1 MSTLLSR
8 PLLIDQDDHTLEI
21 PDGRLENITDPAVPH
36 PLSAVAL
43 QATLG
48 LHVSHL
54 FQKMATD
61 TSTKLMLEIEEA
73 LEKWMS
79 SFPAALRDHRPDTR
93 WDAKYPNVPFMRCQ
107 INVIAYCYLLAP
119 LKPFLLGIADKETM
133 RTQMGAD
140 LRVKG
145 VDTCLDLMRAGERF
159 YDLIF
164 PQNIKYFFII
174 FFMFDAAT
182 VMCSAI
188 VHDVDYSLPKR
199 SQCIRSLRTA
209 QELMDGIAHLS
220 ESARISGRLLR
231 KLTATLPLTP
241 AERQI
246 LGAGAG
252 AGQQGPSS
260 GGGGGGTNNKKIKT
274 DSSSPPGMPGTARY
288 PYHNNNNDDDD
299 GSGTSVN
306 SGGGGGG
313 GSNNFVHS
321 IGGGGI
327 GIVEPGP
334 ASSART
340 SSLPS
345 SAGSAPYDLHSH
357 LKLPQQQPPQQQ
369 QPPYPGTQGY
379 PSMQMPPTTT
389 TGLGGGGW
397 GGGFGD
403 FDLTPVTTGAGI
415 EYGGGGVSAGGAG
428 AGTAG
433 VVTTV
438 GGAGVPGMGVS
449 QGMGVPAQ
457 LGDPLTGTYLDPLW
471 DWDRLNMDLSP
482 YSMPQYGL

>member
-8 PLLIDQDDHTLEI
+8 PLLIDQDDHKLEI

-79 SFPAALRDHRPDTR
+79 SFPAALRDHRPDTQ

-107 INVIAYCYLLAP
+107 VNVIAYCYLLAP

-188 VHDVDYSLPKR
+188 VHDVDCSLPKR

-209 QELMDGIAHLS
+209 QELMDGVAHLS
-220 ESARISGRLLR
+220 ESARISGRVLR
-231 KLTATLPLTP
+231 KLTGTLPLTP

-246 LGAGAG
+246 LGVGAGAG
-252 AGQQGPSS
+252 AGPSS
-260 GGGGGGTNNKKIKT
+260 GGGGGANNKKIKT
-274 DSSSPPGMPGTARY
+274 DSSSPTGMLGTDVTRGAGY
-288 PYHNNNNDDDD
+288 SYHH
-299 GSGTSVN
+299 SG
-306 SGGGGGG
+306 SGGGG
-313 GSNNFVHS
+313 SHNFGNS
-321 IGGGGI
+321 MGGGGI
-327 GIVEPGP
+327 GIVEPVP

-357 LKLPQQQPPQQQ
+357 LKLPQQQQ
-369 QPPYPGTQGY
+369 PYPTTQGY

-389 TGLGGGGW
+389 IGLGGGGW
-397 GGGFGD
+397 SGGFGN

-415 EYGGGGVSAGGAG
+415 EYAGGGVSAGGAG

-438 GGAGVPGMGVS
+438 GGADVGMGVS
-449 QGMGVPAQ
+449 QGMGLPAQ